1 MLQKYVCCDDLCHIS
16 RLNSDIKIQH
26 NDDKYKPYTRI
37 LVE

>member
-1 MLQKYVCCDDLCHIS
+1 MLQKYVCYDDLCHIS
-16 RLNSDIKIQH
+16 QLNSDIKIQH